1 MKKTTSTLLAAAMLL
16 GVAATKAQAQTAPT
30 RKPFGTGELP
40 DFLKTYDLN
49 GDGKLS
55 VEERLAYEKATREA
69 RPPRPGVKNPWDTDG
84 DGKLSDAEKQA
95 ARDAIAAK
103 IKTERTARFNELD
116 TNDDGFLDSTELL
129 LIPRITADQ
138 VTAMIAHLDKD
149 ADGKISL
156 AEFTAAL
163 APVEPPFPP
172 FPLPQPLPPAPC
184 FVHFLLRAFDTNND
198 RVLSPAEI
206 AAMITA
212 LDTNADGRISP
223 DEWKAY
229 LLAHPELLPPP
240 PPSPPA
246 P

>member
-1 MKKTTSTLLAAAMLL
+1 MLL
-16 GVAATKAQAQTAPT
+16 GVAATKAQAQTEPN
-30 RKPFGTGELP
+30 RRPFGTGELP

-55 VEERLAYEKATREA
+55 VEERLAYEKATRET
-69 RPPRPGVKNPWDTDG
+69 RPPRPGIKNPWDTDG

-95 ARDAIAAK
+95 ARAAIAAR
-103 IKTERTARFNELD
+103 IKAQRTARFNELD
-116 TNDDGFLDSTELL
+116 TNVDGFLDSMELL

-172 FPLPQPLPPAPC
+172 FPLPQPLPPAPL
-184 FVHFLLRAFDTNND
+184 FAPFLLRAFDTNSD
-198 RVLSPAEI
+198 RMLSSAELV
-206 AAMITA
+206 AMIA
-212 LDTNADGRISP
+212 VLDTNADGKISP

-229 LLAHPELLPPP
+229 LVAHLELLPPAP
-240 PPSPPA
+240 TVPPA